1 MEIMRKGILISFFLI
16 VIGCTSTIEK
26 PKNLISK
33 DKMINVLYDLSL
45 LQAIKAQNISGGI
58 NKIGIDDYIYKK
70 YKIDSIQL
78 AQSNK
83 YYASDMEEYKK
94 IFAAVKTKL
103 EEGTKKYGGTVVS
116 KSTAINPDTP
126 QVQ

>member
-1 MEIMRKGILISFFLI
+1 MKKGILISVLLV
-16 VIGCTSTIEK
+16 VIGCTPTIEK

-45 LQAIKAQNISGGI
+45 LQAIKTQNISGGLSK
-58 NKIGIDDYIYKK
+58 NGTNDYIFKK
-70 YKIDSIQL
+70 YNIDSIQL

-94 IFAAVKTKL
+94 IFEAVKAKL
-103 EEGTKKYGGTVVS
+103 EQDTKKNGGTVES
-116 KSTAINPDTP
+116 QSTAVNPNTP

>member
-1 MEIMRKGILISFFLI
+1 
-16 VIGCTSTIEK
+16 
-26 PKNLISK
+26 
-33 DKMINVLYDLSL
+33 LSL

-103 EEGTKKYGGTVVS
+103 EENTKKYGGNVVS
-116 KSTAINPDTP
+116 RSTAINPDTP